1 MTTIPSCGFVPDGQP
16 ARQFRGWA
24 SYDQA
29 WRAGDIAENYNKAGF
44 AERNS
49 PRPLGNTVKSDFR
62 QAIRL
67 LAKNPAFTVIAVL
80 TLALG
85 IGANSAIFTIANALL
100 LRPLPYANP
109 DRLVL
114 VSGAQASARAEN
126 GRLSLPFFNTLHDR
140 SRSFSGVAACTF
152 ENFGLTGRGAPEQ
165 ISAAR
170 ASWNFFDVLG
180 VKPILGRTFTR
191 EEDQRGGAQVVL
203 ISYELWSRLFGRNPN
218 AMGSSLTLETRD
230 YTVIGVLPPQFSFP
244 LFGTKVDIWAP
255 RVFEMTLL
263 IPGRVAAGGRYFQV
277 IGRLGTGIS
286 TEQARAESQVL
297 FEEYRSDNPGNY
309 DATTDLMMQVGNLQD
324 RLVANARPAI
334 LILSAVVGFVLL
346 IACANVAS
354 LLFSR
359 AVGRRKEFAI
369 RAALGASRAVLFRQ
383 LLHESVLLGLMSG
396 IVGVALG
403 AVGTRLLSAFG
414 EVTLAGTADISMDF
428 RVLVFTMV
436 ISLGASVLFGL
447 APSLNLSK
455 PDLNTML
462 RDEGRG
468 TAGNRRRNRA
478 RSILVVAQVALST
491 ILLIGSGLLIRSFV
505 RLHSVDPGFQPRN
518 LLTMHVSLRKYAQT
532 AQSIAFYKA
541 VLQRIDVLPGVTA
554 SAISTALPMAPTH
567 QTPVLFEG
575 HPAVELGKR
584 PNINIQQ
591 ISPDYAKALGIPLIA
606 GRTFTDHDDAQ
617 SPRVAIINQTAVRQF
632 WPAQNPIGERVWI
645 GDQVAPVEVVG
656 VFGDVHNVT
665 LAAAPAAEV
674 FLPFPQLP
682 WTFLCF
688 DIRTS
693 VEPHSLIATVRR
705 EIAAVDRDQP
715 VNEINTGE
723 ELLEASQGKTQ
734 FMMFL
739 LGVFAATAFIL
750 AVIGIYG
757 VIAYAVAQR
766 TQELG
771 IRVALGA
778 TKADILRLVIGNG
791 LILTVAGILTG
802 LAGSIVLTRLMT
814 TVLYQTSAT
823 DPLTFAASAI
833 LFTVAATLA
842 SYLPARR
849 AIRIDPTDA
858 LRGQ

>member
-1 MTTIPSCGFVPDGQP
+1 M
-16 ARQFRGWA
+16 
-24 SYDQA
+24 
-29 WRAGDIAENYNKAGF
+29 
-44 AERNS
+44 
-49 PRPLGNTVKSDFR
+49 KSDFL

-67 LAKNPAFTVIAVL
+67 LVKNPGFTTIAVF

-85 IGANSAIFTIANALL
+85 IGANTAIFTIANALL
-100 LRPLPYANP
+100 LRPLPYADP
-109 DRLVL
+109 ERLVL
-114 VSGAQASARAEN
+114 VSGAQSNAHTEN
-126 GRLSLPFFNTLHDR
+126 GRLSLPFFNILHDR
-140 SRSFSGVAACTF
+140 NRSFSGLAACTF
-152 ENFGLTGRGAPEQ
+152 ENFSLTGHGDPEQ
-165 ISAAR
+165 IFGAR
-170 ASWNFFDVLG
+170 ASWNVFDLLG
-180 VKPILGRTFTR
+180 VKPVLGRTFTR

-203 ISYELWSRLFGRNPN
+203 ISYEMWTRLFGNNPN
-218 AMGSSLTLETRD
+218 AIGNSLTLETRD
-230 YTVIGVLPPQFSFP
+230 YTVIGVLPPRFSFP

-263 IPGRVAAGGRYFQV
+263 IPARVAAGGRYFQV
-277 IGRLGTGIS
+277 IGRLAPGIS

-297 FEEYRSDNPGNY
+297 FQEYRTDNPGNY
-309 DATTDLMMQVGNLQD
+309 DAANDLIMQTGNLQD
-324 RLVANARPAI
+324 QIVANARPAVF
-334 LILSAVVGFVLL
+334 ILSAVVGFVLL

-354 LLFSR
+354 LLLSR

-369 RAALGASRAVLFRQ
+369 RAALGGSRAVLLRQ

-403 AVGTRLLSAFG
+403 AVGTRLLSTFG

-428 RVLVFTMV
+428 RVLMFTLV
-436 ISLGASVLFGL
+436 ISIGAGVLFGL

-455 PDLNTML
+455 PDLNSML

-478 RSILVVAQVALST
+478 RSILVVGQVALST

-505 RLHSVDPGFQPRN
+505 RLHSVNPGFEPKD
-518 LLTMHVSLRKYAQT
+518 LLTMHVSLRKYPQA

-541 VLQRIDVLPGVTA
+541 VLQRIDALPGVTA

-575 HPAVELGKR
+575 HPTVELGKR
-584 PNINIQQ
+584 PLINIQQ

-617 SPRVAIINQTAVRQF
+617 SPRVAIINQAAARQF
-632 WPAQNPIGERVWI
+632 WPNQNPIGKRVWI
-645 GDQVAPVEVVG
+645 GDQVTPVEVAG
-656 VFGDVHNVT
+656 VLANVHNVS
-665 LAAAPAAEV
+665 LAAPPTPEV
-674 FLPFPQLP
+674 LLPFTQLP

-705 EIAAVDRDQP
+705 EVAVVDRDQP

-723 ELLEASQGKTQ
+723 ELLESSQGKTQ

-739 LGVFAATAFIL
+739 LGVFSATALIL
-750 AVIGIYG
+750 AMIGIYG

-771 IRVALGA
+771 IRMALGA
-778 TKADILRLVIGNG
+778 TKAHILRLVIGNG
-791 LILTVAGILTG
+791 LILTLTGIMIG
-802 LAGSIVLTRLMT
+802 LAGSVAVTRLMA

-823 DPLTFAASAI
+823 DPITFAASAI
-833 LFTVAATLA
+833 LFTAAAALA

-849 AIRIDPTDA
+849 ATRIDPTDA
-858 LRGQ
+858 LRAD

>member
-1 MTTIPSCGFVPDGQP
+1 M
-16 ARQFRGWA
+16 
-24 SYDQA
+24 
-29 WRAGDIAENYNKAGF
+29 
-44 AERNS
+44 
-49 PRPLGNTVKSDFR
+49 KSGFR
-62 QAIRL
+62 QATSL
-67 LAKNPAFTVIAVL
+67 WAKNPGFTATAVL

-85 IGANSAIFTIANALL
+85 IGANTAIFTMANALL
-100 LRPLPYANP
+100 LRPLPYADP
-109 DRLVL
+109 ARLVL
-114 VSGAQASARAEN
+114 VSGAQPNESAGDGE
-126 GRLSLPFFNTLHDR
+126 LSLPFFDALRDG
-140 SRSFSGVAACTF
+140 SRSFSGLAACIF
-152 ENFGLTGRGAPEQ
+152 ENFGLTGRGDPVQ

-170 ASWNFFDVLG
+170 VTWNFFGVLG

-191 EEDQRGGAQVVL
+191 EEDQPGGAQVVL
-203 ISYELWSRLFGRNPN
+203 ISYELWARLFGRNPN
-218 AMGSSLTLETRD
+218 AVGSSLTLETRD

-244 LFGTKVDIWAP
+244 LFGTKVEIWAP
-255 RVFEMTLL
+255 RVFEMSLL
-263 IPGRVAAGGRYFQV
+263 TPRRVTAGGPYFQV
-277 IGRLGTGIS
+277 IGRLRPGIS

-297 FEEYRSDNPGNY
+297 FKQYKSDNPGNY
-309 DATTDLMMQVGNLQD
+309 DATTDLIMQADNLQD
-324 RLVANARPAI
+324 RLVAGAKPAI

-383 LLHESVLLGLMSG
+383 LLEESVLLGLMSG
-396 IVGVALG
+396 IAGVTLG
-403 AVGTRLLSAFG
+403 AVGTRFLSAFG
-414 EVTLAGTADISMDF
+414 EVTPAGTADISMDF
-428 RVLVFTMV
+428 RVLLFTLV
-436 ISLGASVLFGL
+436 ISLGASVAFGL

-455 PDLNTML
+455 PDLNTTL

-478 RSILVVAQVALST
+478 RSVLVIAQVALST

-505 RLHSVDPGFQPRN
+505 RLHSTDPGFQPRN
-518 LLTMHVSLRKYAQT
+518 LLTMHVSLRKYADA
-532 AQSIAFYKA
+532 AQRIAFYKA
-541 VLQRIDVLPGVTA
+541 VLQRIDGLPGVAA

-567 QTPVLFEG
+567 LTPVLFEG

-584 PNINIQQ
+584 PIINIQQ
-591 ISPDYAKALGIPLIA
+591 ISPDYAKALGIPLIS
-606 GRTFTDHDDAQ
+606 GRTFTGHDDAQ
-617 SPRVAIINQTAVRQF
+617 SPRVAIVNQAAVREF
-632 WPAQNPIGERVWI
+632 WPEQNPIGKRVWI
-645 GDQVAPVEVVG
+645 GDLHPAEVVG
-656 VFGDVHNVT
+656 VFGDVRNIT
-665 LAAAPAAEV
+665 LAARPGAEV

-682 WTFLCF
+682 WTFVSF

-693 VEPHSLIATVRR
+693 VEPHSLVRAIRR

-723 ELLEASQGKTQ
+723 ELIEASQGKTQ
-734 FMMFL
+734 FLMFL
-739 LGVFAATAFIL
+739 LGAFSATAFIL

-766 TQELG
+766 TPELG

-802 LAGSIVLTRLMT
+802 LAGSVALTRLMT
-814 TVLYQTSAT
+814 TVLYETSAT

-833 LFTVAATLA
+833 LFTGAAALA

-849 AIRIDPTDA
+849 AARIDPTDA
-858 LRGQ
+858 LRGE